1 MRTLKK
7 YTSREISMHT
17 VTARE
22 ARSGFSELL
31 NETEHG
37 STIAIF
43 RRGHE
48 VARLVPPPKKKAIKF
63 PDLSQFRKS
72 ITVIGVPS
80 SQVVVDMRE
89 EERF

>member
-1 MRTLKK
+1 MR
-7 YTSREISMHT
+7 T

-22 ARSGFSELL
+22 ARSGLSELL

-37 STIAIF
+37 STIAIL
-43 RRGHE
+43 RHGQE
-48 VARLVPPPKKKAIKF
+48 VARLVPPPKKNARKF

-72 ITVIGVPS
+72 ITVRGVPP
-80 SQVVVDMRE
+80 SQVVIDMRE